1 MSSSSTVVLKL
12 FKATLPLFLKVSFP
26 LLIFPVSTWQKHYS
40 LSNLS
45 QAPRAQTSGFSFLVA
60 WNSLYYL
67 FSPPNVY
74 ILTFSKTEPQ
84 TLPVLAQ
91 GIYYTIPEAE
101 EDGQLLGGIVR
112 DQHIRTQWQGN
123 VFFSVAPTSWPPVTG
138 CILTLPREKVTALVE
153 EGKKWARQQSDS
165 QSLYIIQI
173 ANIVYF

>member
-12 FKATLPLFLKVSFP
+12 FKTTLPLFFKKFHFPFSSSQFLPDKSTIHSLTYLKP
-26 LLIFPVSTWQKHYS
+26 
-40 LSNLS
+40 
-45 QAPRAQTSGFSFLVA
+45 PRAQTSGFRFLVA
-60 WNSLYYL
+60 CNSLYYI

-112 DQHIRTQWQGN
+112 DQRIWTQWQGN
-123 VFFSVAPTSWPPVTG
+123 IFFCGSYLLASSYRMYSDTPQ
-138 CILTLPREKVTALVE
+138 RESHCSSR
-153 EGKKWARQQSDS
+153 GRKKWARQQSDS

>member
-12 FKATLPLFLKVSFP
+12 LKATLPLFLKVSFP

-45 QAPRAQTSGFSFLVA
+45 QAPRAQTSGFSFLAA
-60 WNSLYYL
+60 WNSLYYP

-84 TLPVLAQ
+84 TLPNSVLAQ
-91 GIYYTIPEAE
+91 GIYYTLPEAE
-101 EDGQLLGGIVR
+101 EYGQLLGGIVR

-123 VFFSVAPTSWPPVTG
+123 VFFLW
-138 CILTLPREKVTALVE
+138 LLPLGLQLQDVFWHSPERK
-153 EGKKWARQQSDS
+153 
-165 QSLYIIQI
+165 SLL
-173 ANIVYF
+173 